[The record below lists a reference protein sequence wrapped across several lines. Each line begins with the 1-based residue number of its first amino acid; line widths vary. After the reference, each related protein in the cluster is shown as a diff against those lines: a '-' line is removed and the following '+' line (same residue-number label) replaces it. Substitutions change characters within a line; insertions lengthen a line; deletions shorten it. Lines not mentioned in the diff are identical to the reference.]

1 MCSRPVLFT
10 VSFFL
15 ALMLGCTS
23 KPSSKSP
30 TDPNN
35 PSTPGGG
42 TLAQTQKQP
51 IVVPAGTTV
60 AVRLG
65 SALGSKLSQ
74 AGQGFSGT
82 LAKDVQVASA
92 VAIPQGANVSGTVV
106 EARPLGKFAGGA
118 VLQIRIDSISVNGS
132 NVPVQASA
140 RSFFLKG
147 KGKRTGVMAGG
158 GAVLGGIIGGLA
170 GGGKGAAVG
179 VAAGGSA
186 GGAGAALSAN
196 KDILLP
202 AESAVSF
209 RLTQPL
215 EITQ

>member
-1 MCSRPVLFT
+1 MRSRPVLFT
-10 VSFFL
+10 LSFFL

-23 KPSSKSP
+23 KPSSKSA
-30 TDPNN
+30 TDPDN
-35 PSTPGGG
+35 PSVPGGG
-42 TLAQTQKQP
+42 TVEQTQKQP
-51 IVVPAGTTV
+51 IVVPVGTTLT
-60 AVRLG
+60 VRLG

-74 AGQGFSGT
+74 SGQSFSGT
-82 LAKDVQVASA
+82 LARDVQVDSA
-92 VAIPQGANVSGTVV
+92 VAIPQGANVTGTVV
-106 EARPLGKFAGGA
+106 DARPLGKFAGGA

-132 NVPVQASA
+132 NVPVQASS

-170 GGGKGAAVG
+170 GGGKGAAAG
-179 VAAGGSA
+179 VVAGGGA
-186 GGAGAALSAN
+186 GGAGAALTAN
-196 KDILLP
+196 KDIFLP